1 MTLELA
7 SGFTALMM
15 NKPQKSRI
23 RAEKE
28 RNLKLQ
34 TMKEYIEFTKSEIKL
49 AAENF
54 NNVTEPHLIDFYIY
68 KIQSEQNRYQQLLAE
83 YKALE
88 LAPIPE

>member
-15 NKPQKSRI
+15 NKAQKSRI

-34 TMKEYIEFTKSEIKL
+34 TIKEYIEFAKSEIRL
-49 AAENF
+49 ATENF